1 MLYSKHL
8 LYLQEWDRGGS
19 FVACVVCTKQRDP
32 DFGGITFVSS
42 LPLGDNGGLSEAGNG
57 WFFKKMGKLG
67 KQIIREIY
75 IVLFTFMLCSLR

>member
-57 WFFKKMGKLG
+57 
-67 KQIIREIY
+67 
-75 IVLFTFMLCSLR
+75 

>member
-1 MLYSKHL
+1 MLTL
-8 LYLQEWDRGGS
+8 LSTGVIRVSECFTRSIY
-19 FVACVVCTKQRDP
+19 CIYKN

-57 WFFKKMGKLG
+57 LFFKKMGKLG